1 MRSRLLPASLSLAV
15 LLSVAGHAGAQAG
28 PDPVA
33 TVDAGPPPTVTRLE
47 QVTPDPPSLPPE
59 ARGILATPPAPPA
72 ALTSS
77 GELFWM
83 LKDSGSVLCT
93 HTANHLLCRGFR
105 QDGQQEAGVLD
116 AWWPDPACRP
126 TRGIA
131 GDGYDGQAQVG
142 SLTLG
147 DPAVGNVCYLTAEAG
162 IEHPTFMYSDP
173 ALTAMAR
180 AGTARLPG
188 WVTSAPLT
196 LGVAV
201 FEFH

>member
-1 MRSRLLPASLSLAV
+1 MNALPTRTERPAWQSLLWPLAWLALQAHLLVLGLMSVGWNLAALLLYPLLPRSLGLRVGRAMI
-15 LLSVAGHAGAQAG
+15 AFGYG
-28 PDPVA
+28 
-33 TVDAGPPPTVTRLE
+33 
-47 QVTPDPPSLPPE
+47 
-59 ARGILATPPAPPA
+59 
-72 ALTSS
+72 
-77 GELFWM
+77 LFWRLAAFTGM
-83 LKDSGSVLCT
+83 MRL
-93 HTANHLLCRGFR
+93 
-105 QDGQQEAGVLD
+105 EAGVLD